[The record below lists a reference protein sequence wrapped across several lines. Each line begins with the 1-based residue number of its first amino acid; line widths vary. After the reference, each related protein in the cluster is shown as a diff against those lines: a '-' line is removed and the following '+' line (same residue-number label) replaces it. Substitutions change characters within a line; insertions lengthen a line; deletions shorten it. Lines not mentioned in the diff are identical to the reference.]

1 MINLTNV
8 SKDYPTRSGPRRVLH
23 NVNLTIA
30 PGERVG
36 ILGRNGAG
44 KSTLIRLIS
53 GAEPPTSGRI
63 VRNMSVSWPLAF
75 SGAFHSSLTGADNV
89 RFICRIYGVDFRPR
103 FEFVREFSEL
113 GIYLNE
119 PVGTYSSGMKAR
131 LAFAISMTID
141 FDCYLIDEVMAVGD
155 ARFRARCKIELF
167 EKRRDKAKLIVSH
180 SHQSLKGN
188 CDRFLLI
195 EDGRVEEYE
204 DFKEVYFRYKQLI
217 GEAFDTKKDMAV
229 AIESD
234 GDPKAAWRRERKRL
248 KRLLQEAEESEE
260 PEEAEESENSEHQ
273 REALRGGN

>member
-1 MINLTNV
+1 MITLRNV
-8 SKDYPTRSGPRRVLH
+8 CKDYPTRAGPRRVLD
-23 NVNLTIA
+23 NINLTIH

-53 GAEPPTSGRI
+53 GSEPPTLGTIR
-63 VRNMSVSWPLAF
+63 RNMSVSWPLAF
-75 SGAFHSSLTGADNV
+75 SGGFHGSLTGADNV
-89 RFICRIYGVDFRPR
+89 RFICRIYGVDFQSR
-103 FEFVREFSEL
+103 FEFVENFSEL
-113 GIYLNE
+113 GVYMNE

-155 ARFRARCKIELF
+155 ARFRERCRIELF

-180 SHQSLKGN
+180 SHRQLKGT

-195 EDGRVEEYE
+195 EGGRVEEHD

-217 GEAFDTKKDMAV
+217 GEGFDTKEQMV
-229 AIESD
+229 A
-234 GDPKAAWRRERKRL
+234 AM
-248 KRLLQEAEESEE
+248 Q
-260 PEEAEESENSEHQ
+260 
-273 REALRGGN
+273 